1 MMKIKN
7 IKKNCHLKHKI
18 TKNEE
23 KVAMSA
29 AWIHSDKF
37 DSCFQKIY
45 FYDSSRDSD
54 IKTVKTIQETE
65 LLKWRRNMSWIRQ
78 LDV

>member
-7 IKKNCHLKHKI
+7 IKNCHLKHKI

-29 AWIHSDKF
+29 AWIPSDKF
-37 DSCFQKIY
+37 DSCFREFY

-54 IKTVKTIQETE
+54 IKTVKTIQETK
-65 LLKWRRNMSWIRQ
+65 LLKWSRNMSWIRQ
-78 LDV
+78 LDD